1 MPPRCLDDTLSL
13 AELRAAAD
21 ARDAPTTARQVKRL
35 REEGLLRC
43 VGQQHPKGS
52 RGSSSRYA
60 ASEVD
65 QLVLVHEL
73 GRRERRFD
81 ERRILV
87 AWHGGWVEPEDL
99 RDSLVRILDAVSA
112 TVGRVT
118 EGIDDPAEAADRLTR
133 ADRGKRKPSEAVQLM
148 RDRLDGD
155 GRALQSA
162 MYALASM
169 GVGADIEWEDHDPES
184 KEESLESITARAIG
198 IDKARSDEV
207 VPGKTLMSPT
217 TSAKEVLE
225 GLQVTGLL
233 EMQDLA
239 GAFREASHEAILQAF
254 EDGRLVSGMDL
265 FAQAAEASH
274 GGDVGGLGSVRTLQ
288 YERMDAVEVAGV
300 VRGSL
305 LMRPSVPDGR
315 FEATAAAL
323 EQASGPMQVMLE
335 MRRALPAYAELL
347 GVDTEARLAA
357 LPEQEAEQVRS
368 DIRAWLES
376 RPDMRALLAPK
387 TDDAPAV
394 RE

>member
-1 MPPRCLDDTLSL
+1 MPAQRTDDTLSL
-13 AELRAAAD
+13 AELLAAAD
-21 ARDAPTTARQVKRL
+21 ARDASTTARQVKRL
-35 REEGLLRC
+35 REEGLVRC
-43 VGQQHPKGS
+43 IDQRHPTGS

-65 QLVLVHEL
+65 QLVLVHQL

-87 AWHGGWVEPEDL
+87 AWHGGWVEPEAL

-112 TVGRVT
+112 KVGRVT
-118 EGIDDPAEAADRLTR
+118 EGIEDPAEAADRLTR

-155 GRALQSA
+155 ASGLQSA

-198 IDKARSDEV
+198 IDKARSDEL

-217 TSAKEVLE
+217 ASAKEVLE
-225 GLQVTGLL
+225 DLQATGLL

-239 GAFREASHEAILQAF
+239 RAFRDASHDAIAQAF
-254 EDGRLVSGMDL
+254 EDGRLVSGMDV
-265 FAQAAEASH
+265 FAEAAEASH
-274 GGDVGGLGSVRTLQ
+274 GRDVGGLGSIRTLQ
-288 YERMDAVEVAGV
+288 YDRMDAVEVAMV

-305 LMRPSVPDGR
+305 LMRPSVPDDR

-357 LPEQEAEQVRS
+357 LPEEEAEQVRS
-368 DIRAWLES
+368 DIRAWLDS
-376 RPDMRALLAPK
+376 RPDMRALVVGK
-387 TDDAPAV
+387 SDDTRAV
-394 RE
+394 SE